1 MNRRTHL
8 QYVFGGAM
16 ALTINPIAVWAK
28 VHQSTAASGALGLSL
43 EALTDLILDVSDAT
57 TKEINLWANFVY
69 CFALD
74 FVSSDQKEL
83 FFDGFQKLQFYCQN
97 HFKTSFDQLNRETQK
112 EVLQQFFIDAN
123 IESFPKAQQWVSQ
136 IRSYVLLAFYTS
148 ERGATK
154 QLAYL
159 PIPGKYEGELPL
171 QPNQKAWAL

>member
-1 MNRRTHL
+1 MKRRTHL
-8 QYVFGGAM
+8 QYVFGGAI
-16 ALTINPIAVWAK
+16 ALTINPMAVWAK
-28 VHQSTAASGALGLSL
+28 VHQSTSLSRDLGLSL
-43 EALTDLILDVSDAT
+43 EALTDIIVDVSDAT
-57 TKEINLWANFVY
+57 ATEINLWANFVH

-74 FVSSDQKEL
+74 FVSPDQKEL

-97 HFKTSFDQLNRETQK
+97 HFKTSFDQLNRESQK
-112 EVLQQFFIDAN
+112 EVLQKLFIETN
-123 IESFPKAQQWVSQ
+123 IDSFPKAQQWASQ

-171 QPNQKAWAL
+171 QPNQKAWTL